1 MRSAH
6 LVPTAMN
13 APERL
18 GLDSRASFREAA
30 TERLDALPEGGRLSI
45 DFAATHHVDSAG
57 LGALML
63 VQRRAAER
71 KQVVVL
77 RHVPDDI
84 RYLLNVTRLAELFEM
99 E

>member
-1 MRSAH
+1 
-6 LVPTAMN
+6 MN
-13 APERL
+13 APESL
-18 GLDSRASFREAA
+18 GLDTRASFREAA
-30 TERLDALPEGGRLSI
+30 TERLESLPDGGRLVI

-63 VQRRAAER
+63 IQRRAAER

-77 RHVPDDI
+77 QHVGDEI
-84 RYLLNVTRLAELFEM
+84 RYLLNVTRLSELFEL